1 MIMTTMKIAPI
12 VMEAG
17 LDGVFSPQT
26 GPPRST
32 LPMATDPATPR
43 RLRVLIV
50 DDHRMVI
57 DGIRAI
63 LDQEPMFEIVGD
75 ALNGRE
81 AVEKAGALAPDVVI
95 MDISMPELDG
105 IEATRMIRHK
115 KVKHLPAVLALSMYG
130 NKEMVDEMMGA
141 GASGYV
147 LKNTGRGELREA
159 ILAVSRGDRY
169 FASTVQEI
177 MVQAASSE
185 NGATAPKPAVLS
197 KREKDVV
204 KLLVADKTIGE
215 VADLLFLSPAT
226 VETHRKNIYHKLG
239 IHSSTALVKY
249 AMERGWIDPDK
260 HS

>member
-1 MIMTTMKIAPI
+1 MIMPTMKISSI
-12 VMEAG
+12 TMETARQWV
-17 LDGVFSPQT
+17 LSPQT

-32 LPMATDPATPR
+32 LPMATDPDKPR

-81 AVEKAGALAPDVVI
+81 AVEMAGPLAPDVVI
-95 MDISMPELDG
+95 MDISMPEMDG
-105 IEATRMIRHK
+105 IEATRMIRAG
-115 KVKHLPAVLALSMYG
+115 KVKHPPAVLALSMYG
-130 NKEMVDEMMGA
+130 HKEMVEEMMAA

-147 LKNTGRGELREA
+147 LKNTGRDELREA
-159 ILAVSRGDRY
+159 ILAVCRGERY

-177 MVQAASSE
+177 MVQSASTDNGAASH
-185 NGATAPKPAVLS
+185 KPAVLS

-204 KLLVADKTIGE
+204 RLLVADKTMSEIG
-215 VADLLFLSPAT
+215 DLLFLSPAT
-226 VETHRKNIYHKLG
+226 VETHRRNIYHKLG

-260 HS
+260 R

>member
-226 VETHRKNIYHKLG
+226 VETHRKNIYHK
-239 IHSSTALVKY
+239 
-249 AMERGWIDPDK
+249 
-260 HS
+260 